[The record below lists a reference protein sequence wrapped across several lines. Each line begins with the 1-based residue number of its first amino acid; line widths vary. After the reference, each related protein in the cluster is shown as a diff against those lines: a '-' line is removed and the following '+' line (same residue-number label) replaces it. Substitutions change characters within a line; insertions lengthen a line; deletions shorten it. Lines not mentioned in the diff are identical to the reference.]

1 MAKRKHDPFF
11 THLWDELVG
20 AKLLQNETVAK
31 WIDLPAKLQAQFV
44 DAAQRAM
51 SAALG
56 APAKPRKPARKAAKK
71 PKAKA
76 KAKRQTKAKE
86 ATPRPKPKKG

>member
-1 MAKRKHDPFF
+1 MARRKHDPFF

-20 AKLLQNETVAK
+20 AKVLENTAFSK

-51 SAALG
+51 NAALG
-56 APAKPRKPARKAAKK
+56 APPKPRKPARKAARK

-76 KAKRQTKAKE
+76 KTKTKAK
-86 ATPRPKPKKG
+86 AKAKTKAKAKKG